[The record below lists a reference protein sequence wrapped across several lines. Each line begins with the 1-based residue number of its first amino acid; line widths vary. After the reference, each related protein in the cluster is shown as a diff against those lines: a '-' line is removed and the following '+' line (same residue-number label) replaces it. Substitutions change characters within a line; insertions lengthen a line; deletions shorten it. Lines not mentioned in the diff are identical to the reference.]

1 MMKNDVLTV
10 LIRRFCG
17 FAGVGGG
24 VTLLSMVLIFIENEW
39 LKLPP
44 LLSYAI
50 AYLVTLVLSYWLNA
64 KLVFHSPFRLR
75 GLILYF
81 VAYLSGMG
89 IGMVLLKVLLQF
101 LPAGYETILTYAVI
115 PVTMIWNFLFVDRIM
130 AWCRKGEKCYE

>member
-75 GLILYF
+75 GLIF
-81 VAYLSGMG
+81 RCIFIGDGNRDG
-89 IGMVLLKVLLQF
+89 IAQSTF
-101 LPAGYETILTYAVI
+101 AIPAGGIRN
-115 PVTMIWNFLFVDRIM
+115 NFDLCGDTGNDDMELSI
-130 AWCRKGEKCYE
+130 CRPDHGLVQKRRKML